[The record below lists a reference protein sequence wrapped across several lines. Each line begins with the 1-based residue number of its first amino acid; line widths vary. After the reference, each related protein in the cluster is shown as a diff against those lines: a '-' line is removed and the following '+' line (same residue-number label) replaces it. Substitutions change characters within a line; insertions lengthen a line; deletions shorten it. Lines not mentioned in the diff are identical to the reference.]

1 MQLER
6 IFSYLFGSIFL
17 LSVFQAIKNA
27 HPARREPD
35 ERVGQRAGFSVLLR
49 AGILPGATGFLR
61 AACLLFGAFGFLRA
75 ALLLGAALLLR
86 TLRFLSAALLHTGSR
101 CRGCR
106 SGVLGSGHTAAESHG
121 EQGKSKFLHISVSF
135 YGLGF

>member
-1 MQLER
+1 M
-6 IFSYLFGSIFL
+6 

-49 AGILPGATGFLR
+49 AGILPGAAGFLR

-86 TLRFLSAALLHTGSR
+86 TLRFLSAALLHTGYD
-101 CRGCR
+101 
-106 SGVLGSGHTAAESHG
+106 LGDDGGALELSYQLDLNGKFAAMHDMELRLIAQSHEAES
-121 EQGKSKFLHISVSF
+121 
-135 YGLGF
+135 

>member
-49 AGILPGATGFLR
+49 AGILPGAAGFLR
-61 AACLLFGAFGFLRA
+61 AACLLFGAFS
-75 ALLLGAALLLR
+75 LLGAALLH
-86 TLRFLSAALLHTGSR
+86 AGSR
-101 CRGCR
+101 SRRSRGR
-106 SGVLGSGHTAAESHG
+106 VLSLGQAEREHNCKQS
-121 EQGKSKFLHISVSF
+121 KSEFLHDIGSF